1 MCVWLLYACMFLAH
15 INEPID
21 AHSRTHTHQYTSLLN
36 RSKDDVD
43 IPSQQNASGTVNQ
56 ARDQGLSI
64 PGTLSMRDKS

>member
-1 MCVWLLYACMFLAH
+1 MH
-15 INEPID
+15 THE
-21 AHSRTHTHQYTSLLN
+21 HTHQYTSLLN
-36 RSKDDVD
+36 RGKNDVD